1 MSAPHLFSEPI
12 EQNSSVSNNSDK
24 TESTPKPKKRRLGMT
39 GPVFTKSTLSV
50 NLSDVSRELN
60 IPKEQSVVETGIS
73 EGKQV
78 VRKYMC
84 KKCPEMFFTRN
95 GYERHLLHTCKIRN
109 VAEYEPEI
117 IEKTIKLFGQDGY
130 ETSY

>member
-1 MSAPHLFSEPI
+1 
-12 EQNSSVSNNSDK
+12 
-24 TESTPKPKKRRLGMT
+24 MT

-78 VRKYMC
+78 CGSTCARSAQRC
-84 KKCPEMFFTRN
+84 SSPEMDMKGIYCT
-95 GYERHLLHTCKIRN
+95 HAK
-109 VAEYEPEI
+109 
-117 IEKTIKLFGQDGY
+117 
-130 ETSY
+130 